1 MTAQVSCLPIGCD
14 FHCTKLLR
22 TLWFSLHLGSGRR
35 ESWKVCPELE
45 HWRESLRLGL
55 LT

>member
-1 MTAQVSCLPIGCD
+1 MMAQVSRLPIGCD

-22 TLWFSLHLGSGRR
+22 TQWFSLHLGSGRK
-35 ESWKVCPELE
+35 ESWKAPPGLE
-45 HWRESLRLGL
+45 HWRGSLRLGL